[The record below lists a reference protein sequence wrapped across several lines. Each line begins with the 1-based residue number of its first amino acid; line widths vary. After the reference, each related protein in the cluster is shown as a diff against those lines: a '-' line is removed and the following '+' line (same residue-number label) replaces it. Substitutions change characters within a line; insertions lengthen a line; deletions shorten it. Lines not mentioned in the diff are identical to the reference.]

1 MNDSPVFFID
11 GTNLFLT
18 NFETFPE

>member
-11 GTNLFLT
+11 GTNLFLES
-18 NFETFPE
+18 FETFPE